1 MEGLNMRDR
10 SPLPFAIE
18 AIVGPETTRIEEPGP
33 EPRSCPNEPTVHTLN
48 DALFAQFAAIRS
60 VAVKTC
66 DYGSGGRGF
75 ESLPA
80 RERPATYL

>member
-1 MEGLNMRDR
+1 MTVLIASENPD
-10 SPLPFAIE
+10 PK
-18 AIVGPETTRIEEPGP
+18 
-33 EPRSCPNEPTVHTLN
+33 PRSCPNEPIVHALD

-60 VAVKTC
+60 VAVRTC

-80 RERPATYL
+80 RKPNSAF

>member
-1 MEGLNMRDR
+1 MRDR
-10 SPLPFAIE
+10 SPLSFAIE
-18 AIVGPETTRIEEPGP
+18 AIVGPETTRIDEPGP
-33 EPRSCPNEPTVHTLN
+33 EPRSCPNGPTVHTLN
-48 DALFAQFAAIRS
+48 DALFAQFATIRS

-80 RERPATYL
+80 RLSDSAF

>member
-1 MEGLNMRDR
+1 
-10 SPLPFAIE
+10 
-18 AIVGPETTRIEEPGP
+18 V
-33 EPRSCPNEPTVHTLN
+33 PTVHTLN
-48 DALFAQFAAIRS
+48 DALFAQFVCIRS

-80 RERPATYL
+80 RSRERPATYL

>member
-1 MEGLNMRDR
+1 MRDR
-10 SPLPFAIE
+10 SPLSFAIE
-18 AIVGPETTRIEEPGP
+18 AIVGPETTRIDEPGS
-33 EPRSCPNEPTVHTLN
+33 EPRSCPNGPTVHTLN
-48 DALFAQFAAIRS
+48 DALFAQFATIRS

-80 RERPATYL
+80 RFSDSVF

>member
-1 MEGLNMRDR
+1 MRDW
-10 SPLPFAIE
+10 SHAGFAIGDTVAWRRHAVGE
-18 AIVGPETTRIEEPGP
+18 AGL
-33 EPRSCPNEPTVHTLN
+33 EPRPCPSEPTVHTLN
-48 DALFAQFAAIRS
+48 DALSAQFATSRS

-80 RERPATYL
+80 RKRPATTL